1 MAKVLRAGS
10 TEEGC
15 RTRLLAEV
23 GQLEARSLSGL
34 GLGLGLEPESGV
46 DVVVHLEVGV
56 VQLGVGVDAEFN

>member
-34 GLGLGLEPESGV
+34 GLEPESGV
-46 DVVVHLEVGV
+46 GVVVHLKVGV